1 MKITNLYNLP
11 DAFTHLAEDG
21 GRPPVPHVYHITEL
35 IEPVRMALLL
45 RAHYDE
51 ITEDASDCV
60 WLVFGQAAHK
70 IMEEGNRKDYA
81 EMPLSRECGTA
92 TVTGRLDLWDGET
105 ISDYKTS
112 TVAKVQ
118 RQDFGDYFLQGM
130 GYDWLL
136 HNKAKRMRFVL
147 LLKDWSPT
155 QYRLASMRG
164 DRSYPEH
171 PVYVWEHEITEMERC
186 DEAVWMER
194 RVQAM
199 ESGELTPCTDEEKW
213 HRGGGWAAMRKG
225 GKRAVKICETEDE
238 ARQLTGIVERREGED
253 VRCQYY
259 CPVAQW
265 CLGKKGE

>member
-118 RQDFGDYFLQGM
+118 RQDFGDYFLQGH
-130 GYDWLL
+130 GL
-136 HNKAKRMRFVL
+136 
-147 LLKDWSPT
+147 
-155 QYRLASMRG
+155 RLASAQQGQAYAVRAAAQ
-164 DRSYPEH
+164 RLVAH
-171 PVYVWEHEITEMERC
+171 PV
-186 DEAVWMER
+186 
-194 RVQAM
+194 QAC
-199 ESGELTPCTDEEKW
+199 LY
-213 HRGGGWAAMRKG
+213 
-225 GKRAVKICETEDE
+225 
-238 ARQLTGIVERREGED
+238 AR
-253 VRCQYY
+253 
-259 CPVAQW
+259 
-265 CLGKKGE
+265 